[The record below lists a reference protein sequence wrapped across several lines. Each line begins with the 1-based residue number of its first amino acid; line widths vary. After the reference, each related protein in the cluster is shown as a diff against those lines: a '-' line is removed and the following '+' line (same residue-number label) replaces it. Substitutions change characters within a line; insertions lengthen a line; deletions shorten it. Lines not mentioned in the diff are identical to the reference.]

1 MSVGLEIQ
9 GVPVFTSWL
18 APRGSLVVM
27 KDPATQSKSIAIHPF
42 MWMQVKYGHLEALD
56 QIMRV
61 LVKRAQNAMD
71 RIELGSEL
79 PDSEDERTDSGVP
92 ARTLRVL
99 PTQGEPPVYSP
110 HRPTVGQGSER
121 VQAGT
126 LRALV
131 GRWRVPL
138 PGARHRPRDSRQWGG
153 RPMSRC
159 ISSHGEYGSHELADD
174 HRCEWCRVW
183 ECPVCGECEPYPLD
197 GDDHDCS
204 APVVPDSGHTKPER
218 DTR

>member
-79 PDSEDERTDSGVP
+79 PDSEDERTDSGGSRSHSASPTNSRGTPGLFP
-92 ARTLRVL
+92 A
-99 PTQGEPPVYSP
+99 S
-110 HRPTVGQGSER
+110 
-121 VQAGT
+121 
-126 LRALV
+126 
-131 GRWRVPL
+131 
-138 PGARHRPRDSRQWGG
+138 
-153 RPMSRC
+153 
-159 ISSHGEYGSHELADD
+159 
-174 HRCEWCRVW
+174 
-183 ECPVCGECEPYPLD
+183 
-197 GDDHDCS
+197 
-204 APVVPDSGHTKPER
+204 PDSGAGQ
-218 DTR
+218 